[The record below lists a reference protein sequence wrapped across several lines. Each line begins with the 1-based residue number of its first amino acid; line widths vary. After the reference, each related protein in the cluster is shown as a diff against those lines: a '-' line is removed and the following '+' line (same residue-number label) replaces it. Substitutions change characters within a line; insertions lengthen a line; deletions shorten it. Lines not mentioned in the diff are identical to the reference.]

1 MKQELIEKILQ
12 SFTYEELTDDIHE
25 KIREKKK
32 PKASFYKKLGVFLMA
47 TYTIAGI
54 FCSLDYIYNY
64 LNGLETDSFV
74 KFMGFFIPGYYLL
87 LIPILMVMKKVIDR
101 VLKDD
106 SHDAIFF
113 ESNTYKRGGSLLLFI
128 KNIPYFIEAID
139 FELIKEDEK
148 ISLELYKKL
157 AEKLSKDELIYLA
170 KEKLTYRDLKIIHIY
185 NGIDDKAY
193 DYSIEQFKKDNKDK
207 TLVYTE
213 HDDER
218 PIEEKLIDAIFKDKK
233 KEDKSE

>member
-74 KFMGFFIPGYYLL
+74 KFMGVFIPGYYLL
-87 LIPILMVMKKVIDR
+87 LIPILMVVKKVIDR
-101 VLKDD
+101 GLKDD
-106 SHDAIFF
+106 SNDAIFF
-113 ESNTYKRGGSLLLFI
+113 ESNTYKRGDSLLLFI
-128 KNIPYFIEAID
+128 KNIPYFLEEKD
-139 FELIKEDEK
+139 LELLKEDEK
-148 ISLELYKKL
+148 IS
-157 AEKLSKDELIYLA
+157 
-170 KEKLTYRDLKIIHIY
+170 
-185 NGIDDKAY
+185 
-193 DYSIEQFKKDNKDK
+193 
-207 TLVYTE
+207 
-213 HDDER
+213 
-218 PIEEKLIDAIFKDKK
+218 
-233 KEDKSE
+233 